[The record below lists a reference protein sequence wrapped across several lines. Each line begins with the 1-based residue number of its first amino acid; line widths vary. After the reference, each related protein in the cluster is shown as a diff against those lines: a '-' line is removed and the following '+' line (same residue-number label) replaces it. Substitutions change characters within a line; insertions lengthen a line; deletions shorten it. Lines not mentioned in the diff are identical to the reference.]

1 MEHRF
6 YVGDNKGLSLKESE
20 VREMILKQLSE
31 APLTSEQLRDRLI
44 DVVDPMTLRQVLSDM
59 VRVGEIEKVP
69 DYEKRKFLFRLKT
82 RS

>member
-1 MEHRF
+1 M
-6 YVGDNKGLSLKESE
+6 KESE

>member
-1 MEHRF
+1 M
-6 YVGDNKGLSLKESE
+6 
-20 VREMILKQLSE
+20 REMILKQLSE